1 MFSLRDNELT
11 SSGQFLIGTTVVLL
25 ATYLYSS
32 LDRHIPPPIHIHS
45 YEKTTIG
52 RETSEVAEPS
62 LKVPTT
68 PMKSEGLSTSRPSS
82 PMGHHT
88 RVGSARGYFAAKHR
102 DE

>member
-1 MFSLRDNELT
+1 M
-11 SSGQFLIGTTVVLL
+11 IGTTVVLL

-32 LDRHIPPPIHIHS
+32 LDRHVPPPVRIHN

-52 RETSEVAEPS
+52 RETVEVEIPS

-82 PMGHHT
+82 PMEHHA